1 MGAMTL
7 ARGTMGMTW
16 RWRDCGGVARV
27 CAAMSPA
34 IAASAHA
41 QDVPAIGTAALP
53 RDLSPYGMFMSADVV
68 VKGVIVG
75 LLIAS
80 IVTWTVFAAKTIEI
94 LIARR
99 RIRAALR
106 ALSEAA

>member
-1 MGAMTL
+1 MSL
-7 ARGTMGMTW
+7 SLPLWRG
-16 RWRDCGGVARV
+16 VP
-27 CAAMSPA
+27 PA
-34 IAASAHA
+34 FVGLISAELAASAQA

-53 RDLSPYGMFMSADVV
+53 RDLSPYRMFMRADVV

-99 RIRAALR
+99 RSGGAVR
-106 ALSEAA
+106 ALAD